1 MTEGTDY
8 MQEPARKIA
17 ENVIVLALARLSML
31 LAMPTI
37 GLIFWLYT
45 GWQEDKLSAIR
56 TQVTIAQNSAT
67 SASEKAT
74 DVSGRLIAVETKQ
87 VQDAAAGVRFQSEML
102 GRMDRMQDA
111 IVGLSNS
118 VSALTATVQALAE
131 NQRQN
136 RRPP

>member
-1 MTEGTDY
+1 

-17 ENVIVLALARLSML
+17 ENVIVLALARSLNAGNANDWAYLMAL
-31 LAMPTI
+31 YRLA
-37 GLIFWLYT
+37 GK
-45 GWQEDKLSAIR
+45 Q
-56 TQVTIAQNSAT
+56 AQRDPYAGDDR
-67 SASEKAT
+67 AEFRDVPSEKAT

-87 VQDAAAGVRFQSEML
+87 VQDAAAGARFQSEML